1 MRQIQKL
8 DSLFTFLSSTSIE
21 HLSIHGRHGKE
32 LAEKIYTT
40 GCYDQIEYQ
49 LKQHMWG
56 AIGAGA
62 GVGILIIIL
71 IIAACYQAKKYRKNK
86 DSDNSIYPL

>member
-1 MRQIQKL
+1 MKQIKKL
-8 DSLFTFLSSTSIE
+8 VSIFTFLSNTTIE
-21 HLSIHGRHGKE
+21 HISIHGRHGKD
-32 LAEKIYTT
+32 LTDKIYTT
-40 GCYDQIEYQ
+40 GCYDQIEAQ

-71 IIAACYQAKKYRKNK
+71 IIVACYQAKKYRKNK
-86 DSDNSIYPL
+86 NSDDSIYPL